1 MWNTL
6 LAELTERNDNGKL
19 VLKDEFDFKKGG
31 KLPSR
36 FDLQKKLPPMKKEF
50 PYLKKADSMAL
61 QSEATNLSRA
71 FDNWRNPSS

>member
-61 QSEATNLSRA
+61 QSEVTNLSRA